1 VTKYTSGRRIE
12 YLARDILVSRG
23 YMVVRSAGSK
33 GPFDLVAVP
42 MDGGARFI
50 QIKKGRQSS
59 KKALGNLKNLS
70 CVYKGIAM
78 ELWVYE
84 PKIGFHI
91 TIIAGDSVVQAT
103 ICGRTPL
110 G

>member
-1 VTKYTSGRRIE
+1 MTKYASGRRIE
-12 YLARDILVSRG
+12 YLARDILKSRG
-23 YMVVRSAGSK
+23 YMVIRSAGSK
-33 GPFDLVAVP
+33 GPFDLVAIP

-78 ELWVYE
+78 ELWSYE
-84 PKIGFHI
+84 PRIGFHI
-91 TIIAGDSVVQAT
+91 TIISGDNTVQAT
-103 ICGRTPL
+103 VSGRTPL